1 MPHLTHQREDC
12 LIKAMREY
20 QSGARIG
27 HGGAMA
33 EELVLVGL
41 SDADLRDLAHVLAH
55 LPSPAP

>member
-1 MPHLTHQREDC
+1 MPRLTHQRKDC
-12 LIKAMREY
+12 LVKAMREY
-20 QSGARIG
+20 ESGARIG

-33 EELVLVGL
+33 EKLVGL